1 MPHDPRLYDALGFQL
16 SHAARI
22 QTRRLEDDLRK
33 LGLARSVLVI
43 LQAVEYGGRRQ
54 PSDIADHVGM
64 DRTATSR
71 TLRRMEADGLITRA
85 DGKTDGRTRTIALTP
100 RGAELLSRAIP
111 LAKRNAAVIA
121 ARLNPAEQA
130 QLMSLLQKISTGDD
144 TPPPN
149 R

>member
-1 MPHDPRLYDALGFQL
+1 MTSNEWPCFEATPAGGAAASGSPSLRCTSGRIAHVWMRNCAHAGTAL
-16 SHAARI
+16 S
-22 QTRRLEDDLRK
+22 
-33 LGLARSVLVI
+33 
-43 LQAVEYGGRRQ
+43 QAPAYGCDTAT
-54 PSDIADHVGM
+54 S
-64 DRTATSR
+64 RTATSR